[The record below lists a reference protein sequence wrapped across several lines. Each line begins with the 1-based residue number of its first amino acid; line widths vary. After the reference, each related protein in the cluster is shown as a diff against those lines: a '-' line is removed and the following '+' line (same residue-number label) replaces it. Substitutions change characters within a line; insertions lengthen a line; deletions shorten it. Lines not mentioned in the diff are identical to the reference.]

1 MILVWEGEPINAMYT
16 STCGGHTE
24 DGYLVFPEEKGAYLK
39 GVTCYPEV
47 DSGGYVISAGAWIES
62 VLLEDGTTVN
72 EEIQL
77 LNQLGV
83 IEVQAL
89 DSAYLGTFCDRKE
102 AIQWTSAALALVG
115 KKPSP
120 TGPGGEELILHEL
133 VSYLIRSLGWQERM
147 RLALDDKDLPYLLAF
162 RDWEEIPEEARRPY
176 ATLIQ
181 QGILDPF
188 PDNSLR
194 PGHVPSRGLV
204 LRTIFR
210 LLDYYEGL
218 GRQKAAYR
226 GFDDGRILLEF
237 DGEVLGYTL
246 APDVALF
253 RSYQDVPYPT
263 RSLPL
268 TLGDRVLFR
277 QAPDTTIRYLN
288 LLVRN
293 NGVSDD
299 RYSSLYRWEERISRE
314 DLEARIRRR
323 VRIGRLIDIEPS
335 RRGISGRVVELKVR
349 GSRGM
354 FFIRGFRIRTALG
367 VRENMFTIDRTFTP
381 EGQVASY
388 IFTGK
393 GWGHGVGLCQVG
405 AYGMA
410 LRGKDYAEILHHYY
424 HGTELRR
431 WEGGAL
437 E

>member
-1 MILVWEGEPINAMYT
+1 MY
-16 STCGGHTE
+16 H
-24 DGYLVFPEEKGAYLK
+24 
-39 GVTCYPEV
+39 
-47 DSGGYVISAGAWIES
+47 
-62 VLLEDGTTVN
+62 
-72 EEIQL
+72 
-77 LNQLGV
+77 
-83 IEVQAL
+83 
-89 DSAYLGTFCDRKE
+89 
-102 AIQWTSAALALVG
+102 
-115 KKPSP
+115 
-120 TGPGGEELILHEL
+120 
-133 VSYLIRSLGWQERM
+133 
-147 RLALDDKDLPYLLAF
+147 
-162 RDWEEIPEEARRPY
+162 
-176 ATLIQ
+176 
-181 QGILDPF
+181 PF